1 MNDFRNG
8 QGKLNHDEF
17 SLTNTRQTFKGIRSG
32 LGPLKSALV
41 LVEQKQA

>member
-17 SLTNTRQTFKGIRSG
+17 YLTDTRQTG
-32 LGPLKSALV
+32 LGPLKPALV

>member
-17 SLTNTRQTFKGIRSG
+17 YLTDTRQTFKNIG
-32 LGPLKSALV
+32 LA
-41 LVEQKQA
+41 